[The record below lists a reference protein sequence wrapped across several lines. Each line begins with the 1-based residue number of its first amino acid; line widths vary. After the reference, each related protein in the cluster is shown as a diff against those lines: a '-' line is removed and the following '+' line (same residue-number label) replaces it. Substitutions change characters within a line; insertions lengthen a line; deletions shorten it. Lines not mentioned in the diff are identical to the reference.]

1 MSVSLRRS
9 GASSPT
15 LSTADSAVLAVGI
28 VGATVMPHA
37 IYLHS
42 ALTQDLGGADTS
54 DHGLRRAAR
63 ATRTDVLVALSIA
76 GAVNAA
82 ILLGAAS
89 LEGHDVDTLTGAH
102 RAFGELSGPL
112 TATLFGVALLASS
125 LAATSVG
132 VYSGQVVLQGFTR
145 RRIPL
150 WVRRCACVV
159 PAVVLLASGVD
170 ATAALVLSQV
180 VLAFGIP
187 FAVVPLLRFTG
198 DAQLMG
204 VLVNGRAL
212 RWSGAAVSAFI
223 IVLNAYLVAATLHL
237 I

>member
-1 MSVSLRRS
+1 MICQHRGRRQFEAAICALLTVVLVAFVVQALAV
-9 GASSPT
+9 GVRVPEAVGGLLPT

-54 DHGLRRAAR
+54 DHGRRRAAR

-132 VYSGQVVLQGFTR
+132 STPGRSCCRGSRGGGSRCGSVGAPVWCPQSSCSR
-145 RRIPL
+145 RVSMP
-150 WVRRCACVV
+150 RRPWC
-159 PAVVLLASGVD
+159 
-170 ATAALVLSQV
+170 
-180 VLAFGIP
+180 
-187 FAVVPLLRFTG
+187 
-198 DAQLMG
+198 
-204 VLVNGRAL
+204 
-212 RWSGAAVSAFI
+212 
-223 IVLNAYLVAATLHL
+223 
-237 I
+237 